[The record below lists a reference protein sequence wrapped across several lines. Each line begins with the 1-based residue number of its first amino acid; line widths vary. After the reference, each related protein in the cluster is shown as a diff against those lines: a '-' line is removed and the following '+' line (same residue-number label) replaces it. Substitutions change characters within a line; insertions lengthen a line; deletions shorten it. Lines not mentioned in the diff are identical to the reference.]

1 MRKQLDKPQKKNQT
15 KLTFTNKGK
24 KEKKN
29 KNNISEIMKLL
40 NLEMDEKV
48 QSSNEENNNI
58 YYVKINHRKN

>member
-15 KLTFTNKGK
+15 KLIFTNKGK